1 MPQEQTYPDESP
13 NHHATS
19 LLLSGG
25 DPGEGGDFSGDF
37 VFAVNIG
44 GSAESMP
51 HRQVGGAMFTL
62 DDQTPGC
69 TVTAGEVAD
78 NWGDRLDFSTHGL
91 QTDSDRALAD
101 VLHSIRWSPKTGW
114 QLNSGGEN
122 YNHAVTRANT
132 LRVQLQQNIQPGQKY
147 RLQLLFLERCC
158 SRGFDILVDGQKVID
173 KFAPERDQGG
183 IHSTASASIV
193 SYDFTA
199 RGNQLLIELDGEQT
213 STCHEEGI
221 FSSNQVQSCGFPDN
235 NPILNGF
242 TLERCSPSCDGTA
255 NVVHNADGSTSG
267 ATGFQGSETCLFGRC
282 VEAGGS
288 GGANAF
294 GGSTA
299 VGSNCQC
306 NPVGCTPPGC
316 AAPTMLQSLGAG
328 ANEHDLVP
336 GVSTGAFSGGDPGD
350 GHVDFQGTFA
360 WCVDVEGRGGETVGD
375 CQFVPEQSA
384 FQVHVTA
391 QNEIMDWQQCG
402 DSTTCATSGQQVSV
416 FGSTV
421 GEGCCTNNFG
431 GSPNDIALAQVLD
444 SIRWSNGHAGG
455 IDIQLSQLQMG
466 TECKLQWPQPFPVPC
481 LTAGRVDQTSSSCS
495 SRSDAALAASTSSS
509 TASTSS
515 TTSRRCASRAAS
527 LPKGWAAPATAPSLL
542 TSSPRA
548 RPPWTS
554 SSPART
560 STTPSSRTT
569 YNSDTFSICVLSVS
583 LTQKVSLFQNP
594 ILDGMTLE
602 MNPGARM
609 PQESFAQGAQSRLLS
624 GGDPGEGGDFEG
636 CFLYAVNVGPGART
650 GGLQVGDAMF
660 STDSN
665 TPGFSITGTEEIESW

>member
-1 MPQEQTYPDESP
+1 MQMLFQERCCTRGFDVMVDGRMVVKDFSPMREQGGVMAQGSGAGAGAFVAYEFFCQSSQMRISLSGAQTDPGYPDHNPILSGLTLERNPGARMPQEQTYPDESP

-132 LRVQLQQNIQPGQKY
+132 LRVQLQQNIQPNQKY

-255 NVVHNADGSTSG
+255 NVVRNADGSTSG

-306 NPVGCTPPGC
+306 TPAGCTPPGC
-316 AAPTMLQSLGAG
+316 AAPTMLQSLGAA

-360 WCVDVEGRGGETVGD
+360 WCVDVEGRGGEMVGD

-466 TECKLQWPQPFPVPC
+466 TECKLQWLNPSPIPI
-481 LTAGRVDQTSSSCS
+481 LTAGRVHQTSSSCS

-515 TTSRRCASRAAS
+515 TTSRLCASRAAS
-527 LPKGWAAPATAPSLL
+527 LPKGWAAPATVPSSLM
-542 TSSPRA
+542 SSRRA

-560 STTPSSRTT
+560 STTPSSPTT
-569 YNSDTFSICVLSVS
+569 TRFS
-583 LTQKVSLFQNP
+583 
-594 ILDGMTLE
+594 M
-602 MNPGARM
+602 A
-609 PQESFAQGAQSRLLS
+609 
-624 GGDPGEGGDFEG
+624 
-636 CFLYAVNVGPGART
+636 
-650 GGLQVGDAMF
+650 
-660 STDSN
+660 
-665 TPGFSITGTEEIESW
+665 